1 MSWYWD
7 GCDEVCCSS
16 RESIAWMYK
25 MLSLSGIRKWK
36 EGMGTLKSDKRK
48 TEAVSES
55 LHELL
60 QYALRNLRTASWA
73 RAQISSRR
81 LLIAMLE
88 QQLELSRTAVKVA
101 DGKDE
106 WSVAASPTVPSPVGV
121 PRRCLAVFGPPAEDL
136 IGAVVAAAAGHAWRG
151 LVDLKPRLCRQ
162 GEM

>member
-1 MSWYWD
+1 MGDTKEWQKKNRSCEWKLTWTAS
-7 GCDEVCCSS
+7 VCT
-16 RESIAWMYK
+16 K
-25 MLSLSGIRKWK
+25 K
-36 EGMGTLKSDKRK
+36 KS
-48 TEAVSES
+48 
-55 LHELL
+55 H
-60 QYALRNLRTASWA
+60 QTASWA

-136 IGAVVAAAAGHAWRG
+136 IGAVIAAAAGHAWRG

-162 GEM
+162 GGDVKRADRVSGPFRGRILTVTLLWKTGKPRGCV